1 MYNIPHF
8 KDKDPQV
15 VVAFM
20 KEHSFALLMGCAEDL
35 PVVTQVPFLISERD
49 NKLFL
54 RGHIMRN
61 TDHHKAFG
69 NNHNVLCVFTGAH
82 THVSARLYNNP
93 NTASTWNYMTV
104 HARGQLSFL
113 DTPALIE
120 ILQETTDHYEADEA
134 SPAAFRNLP
143 ASYIADLSK
152 AITGFEIEVTSIE
165 HVFKLS
171 QNKSQAEY
179 QRIASRLSES
189 SEAARAIAG
198 EMKKRKDDL
207 YR

>member
-1 MYNIPHF
+1 MYNIPYF

-15 VVAFM
+15 VIAFM
-20 KEHSFALLMGCAEDL
+20 KEHSFAVLIGCTGDL
-35 PVVTQVPFLISERD
+35 PVATQVPFLITERD

-61 TDHHKAFG
+61 TDHHKAFL
-69 NNHNVLCVFTGAH
+69 NNDNALCVFTGAH
-82 THVSARLYNNP
+82 THVSARLYDNP

-113 DTPALIE
+113 DTPELIE
-120 ILQETTDHYEADEA
+120 ILQETTDHYEADAA

-152 AITGFEIEVTSIE
+152 AIKGFEIEMTSIE

-171 QNKSQAEY
+171 QNKKQAEY
-179 QRIASRLSES
+179 ERIAAHLTGSGA
-189 SEAARAIAG
+189 AARTIAK
-198 EMKKRKDDL
+198 EMDKRKDDL
-207 YR
+207 F